1 MPQSLYTYYKL
12 LCTLCILSS
21 QNTTTKHYVQ
31 LQKHTKQYV
40 QLQKHTKQYVQLQ
53 KHTKQY
59 VQLQKKN

>member
-40 QLQKHTKQYVQLQ
+40 QLQKHTKQYVQL
-53 KHTKQY
+53 
-59 VQLQKKN
+59 